1 MSLCARKSASRT
13 AKPISRSMAATSVL
27 PLAMP
32 PVRPSRSIA
41 RSPRAGNGLYGVS
54 FGFATAQ
61 ARGFHGV
68 AHQHGDGH
76 GANAAG
82 DGRERAGG
90 VHRVGM
96 HVADEHRT
104 LFAEFFQARG
114 EIAQQRLRFFGI
126 SHLVRANIDDR
137 SAGRNPV
144 GLYIAGLAHGSD
156 DDI

>member
-13 AKPISRSMAATSVL
+13 AKPISRSMAATAVL

-61 ARGFHGV
+61 AGGLHGV
-68 AHQHGDGH
+68 GHLHSDGH
-76 GANAAG
+76 GAHAAG
-82 DGRERAGG
+82 DGRESPRG
-90 VHRVGM
+90 VYRVGM
-96 HVADEHRT
+96 HVADEHRA
-104 LFAEFFQARG
+104 FFPEFFQARG

-126 SHLVRANIDDR
+126 SHLVRADIDDR
-137 SAGRNPV
+137 SAGTNPV
-144 GLYIAGLAHGSD
+144 GLHIAGLAHGSD
-156 DDI
+156 D